1 MNTLENIRQKALQH
15 NVPIMSLES
24 IQYVSDVLSKNQAV
38 SILEIGTAVGFSA
51 CALVDKQGDRKIDT
65 IERDVQRYEEAVEN
79 IHSLG
84 YQDKIQAY
92 CTDAFDFKVKQ
103 SYDGLIIDAA
113 KAQNLSFFRLF
124 FAYTDK
130 VCIIDNMN
138 FHGYVDHLD
147 TKKASKRIA
156 SMVKK
161 IELFKAYLDARTD
174 LEVVHS
180 DVGDGI
186 TVVRRIASIQ

>member
-51 CALVDKQGDRKIDT
+51 CALVDKDQSRTIDT
-65 IERDVQRYEEAVEN
+65 IERDTNRYHEALLN
-79 IHSLG
+79 IKAMGFEDH
-84 YQDKIQAY
+84 IQAIH
-92 CTDAFDFKVKQ
+92 TDAFDFDVERT
-103 SYDGLIIDAA
+103 YDALIIDAA

-138 FHGYVDHLD
+138 FHGYVDEELD
-147 TKKASKRIA
+147 TKPSKNVMA
-156 SMVKK
+156 MVKK
-161 IELFKAYLDARTD
+161 IRIFKSYLESRQD

-180 DVGDGI
+180 DIGDGL
-186 TVVRRIASIQ
+186 TVVKRR